1 MTGTQQEPAGPS
13 LGFRDTLGV
22 LRLRKWTALATTA
35 VVLGPILLLSFL
47 QTPVYSSQAEVL
59 VKPFSLP
66 STGEPGS
73 LLLNVKTEAQV
84 ASSLAVA
91 TLAARKL
98 GPPAVPNALLA
109 SLSVS
114 GDPNTNIM
122 SFSYTSTER
131 RAAQQGAQ
139 AFVDS
144 YLENRRQQVVDELAA
159 SSRAIQTQIG
169 FLNDQLTALN
179 NQIASTAD
187 ASRKQNLQSD
197 ASLLVSQ
204 IALQQQGLGQLAP
217 PDTVQLGQILQ
228 PANLPTA
235 PASPKHMRDGALG
248 LLVGLGLGVV
258 AAVLRERF
266 DERLRDVEA
275 IETHIEL
282 PVLAAI
288 PRMKTRGTANP
299 TSQVVVAHLPHSPP
313 SIAYR
318 KLRTVLL
325 SPKSDRTPRTLMVT
339 SSDNRQASG
348 IAAANLAAAL
358 ALAGKLVILVCA
370 DLRSGSPN
378 TYFRKPS
385 RQPLDE
391 VAAHVGML
399 PLRGVVH
406 PTGLSDVLTGRAS
419 ALDALAQ
426 THVEN
431 LELLLPGTSCTNL
444 TELLGSETMSVLLK
458 ELQELSD
465 VVVIHAAPVLEVADA
480 ITLGPAVDAILLV
493 AEAGST
499 SRASL
504 GQACQELRQVTKKL
518 AGVVR
523 INVDTP

>member
-1 MTGTQQEPAGPS
+1 M
-13 LGFRDTLGV
+13 
-22 LRLRKWTALATTA
+22 
-35 VVLGPILLLSFL
+35 
-47 QTPVYSSQAEVL
+47 
-59 VKPFSLP
+59 
-66 STGEPGS
+66 
-73 LLLNVKTEAQV
+73 
-84 ASSLAVA
+84 
-91 TLAARKL
+91 
-98 GPPAVPNALLA
+98 
-109 SLSVS
+109 
-114 GDPNTNIM
+114 
-122 SFSYTSTER
+122 
-131 RAAQQGAQ
+131 
-139 AFVDS
+139 
-144 YLENRRQQVVDELAA
+144 
-159 SSRAIQTQIG
+159 
-169 FLNDQLTALN
+169 
-179 NQIASTAD
+179 
-187 ASRKQNLQSD
+187 
-197 ASLLVSQ
+197 
-204 IALQQQGLGQLAP
+204 
-217 PDTVQLGQILQ
+217 
-228 PANLPTA
+228 
-235 PASPKHMRDGALG
+235 
-248 LLVGLGLGVV
+248 
-258 AAVLRERF
+258 RERF

-275 IETHIEL
+275 IEAHLEL

-348 IAAANLAAAL
+348 VAAANLAAAL

-370 DLRSGSPN
+370 DLGSGSPN

-399 PLRGVVH
+399 PLRGVMH
-406 PTGLSDVLTGRAS
+406 PTGLSDVLTGRAN
-419 ALDALAQ
+419 ALDALAP

-444 TELLGSETMSVLLK
+444 TELLGSETMSILLK

-480 ITLGPAVDAILLV
+480 VTLGPAVDAILLV

-504 GQACQELRQVTKKL
+504 GQACQELRRVTKKL
-518 AGVVR
+518 AGVVL